1 MVVRR
6 YPCMLASAADRDRSV
21 KVVKESFVEGRLT
34 AEELDQRLG
43 KVLVSRYF
51 EELMALTADLPVGPF
66 GRLPAHPVTP
76 AFPRLNR
83 LAVAALICA
92 GAGPVSLGITAIPAV
107 ALGEMARR
115 RIRRTGE
122 RGFAAAT
129 AAVVL
134 GCLMALIA
142 VVAVLATA

>member
-1 MVVRR
+1 MAVRR
-6 YPCMLASAADRDRSV
+6 YPCMLASTADRDRSV

-83 LAVAALICA
+83 LAVAALVCA